1 MAFLD
6 LIPHLSLKS
15 GEVAPPPVQI
25 HKMRRLLCPLFVSKI
40 VVRPVRELHQN
51 SQSPPRTARR
61 ETLRSNSSL
70 EDRP

>member
-6 LIPHLSLKS
+6 LIPHLSPKS

-25 HKMRRLLCPLFVSKI
+25 HKMRRLLCLA
-40 VVRPVRELHQN
+40 VRKQNSSSPVRELHQN
-51 SQSPPRTARR
+51 SQSPPRSARR

>member
-1 MAFLD
+1 MAFLY

-15 GEVAPPPVQI
+15 GEVAPPPI
-25 HKMRRLLCPLFVSKI
+25 SH
-40 VVRPVRELHQN
+40 
-51 SQSPPRTARR
+51 PRSARR